1 MSRKKNKYK
10 VAIVDDHE
18 LFASSLRT
26 LIDSFSDFETI
37 FHLKNGR
44 ELQKKLKI
52 SKKIPD
58 VLLLD
63 VNMPVMNGFET
74 AEWLSHF
81 YPDIRFLALTMDDDE
96 FTVLKMLRLGAKG
109 YLLKEMQ
116 PEDLYTA
123 LKEVIDYGYYHT
135 ARVSNILVRSLNS
148 DYHQSLDLKENELT
162 FIKFACTEMTYREIA
177 EKMFLSPKTI
187 DGYRQELFNRFDI
200 KNRVGLV
207 IFALK
212 NNIVKI

>member
-1 MSRKKNKYK
+1 MRSETNKYR

-37 FHLKNGR
+37 FHLKNGF
-44 ELQKKLKI
+44 ELQKELEA
-52 SKKIPD
+52 SKHIPD
-58 VLLLD
+58 ILLLD

-74 AEWLSHF
+74 AEWLTKEH
-81 YPDIRFLALTMDDDE
+81 PNIRFLALTMDDDE

-123 LKEVIDYGYYHT
+123 LKEVVNNGYYHT
-135 ARVSNILVRSLNS
+135 ARVSNILVRSLNP
-148 DYHQSLDLKENELT
+148 DHQQSLDLKENELT
-162 FIKFACTEMTYREIA
+162 FIKLACTEMTYKEIA

-212 NNIVKI
+212 NHIVKI